1 MSGRPAQAKEGGER
15 AAGVG
20 GGGVVRRA
28 AEERG
33 GGGGEGGEEEGEE
46 EKQEALLYMRLLY
59 HQPTHLPTYIPGGRG
74 LMVQTIMLAGLQTA
88 LQLTNSY

>member
-1 MSGRPAQAKEGGER
+1 MSEQQ
-15 AAGVG
+15 VL
-20 GGGVVRRA
+20 
-28 AEERG
+28 
-33 GGGGEGGEEEGEE
+33 GEEELCVGLQKKEEGEEEKEEKKREEE